1 MEDVK
6 LLKEETTPEGVKIL
20 YAHPCSA
27 VCCKQIAVAAK
38 DGVILE
44 AQFAGGC
51 PGNTVGV
58 ASLIRGMKVEDAIS
72 RLEGIR
78 CGGKPTS
85 CPDQMAKVLRLL
97 NE

>member
-6 LLKEETTPEGVKIL
+6 LLKEELTPEGVKII
-20 YAHPCSA
+20 YVQPCSA

-38 DGVILE
+38 DGVILV

-58 ASLIRGMKVEDAIS
+58 ATLIRGMKAEDAIA
-72 RLEGIR
+72 RLEGIK

-85 CPDQMAKVLRLL
+85 CPDQMARALRLL
-97 NE
+97 

>member
-1 MEDVK
+1 MMEDVK
-6 LLKEETTPEGVKIL
+6 LLKEEITPDGVKVI
-20 YAHPCSA
+20 YVQPCSA
-27 VCCKQIAVAAK
+27 VCCKQIAIAAK

-58 ASLIRGMKVEDAIS
+58 ATLVRGMKAEDAITK
-72 RLEGIR
+72 LEGIR

-85 CPDQMAKVLRLL
+85 CPDQMARALKLL
-97 NE
+97 